1 MQMMARKA
9 AVTLVAEYD
18 PNDVFLEFVEGND
31 YIEVINKFLIEHIKM
46 DPWLVTGIIQM
57 ALAADELDLAHHSVD
72 TKEEWLFEELW
83 SRFGYSIKYKFIN

>member
-1 MQMMARKA
+1 MTVRKA

-18 PNDVFLEFVEGND
+18 PNNVFLEFVEGND
-31 YIEVINKFLIEHIKM
+31 YIEVINKFLVEHIKM

-57 ALAADELDLAHHSVD
+57 TLVADELDLAHHNVD
-72 TKEEWLFEELW
+72 TREEWLFEELW